1 MKTDQ
6 PVAKRDRAIKPQP
19 PKRPAKPTI
28 PMVQNEKVLNKRQIS
43 LEI

>member
-1 MKTDQ
+1 MKSNQ
-6 PVAKRDRAIKPQP
+6 PVVKQDRAIRPAP
-19 PKRPAKPTI
+19 PKRPTKPTI